1 MMQRLGLTARLL
13 ALGLLPSLGALLLLG
28 ALLQASMRDSLHT
41 GLAQRLGD
49 SADRIQAHL
58 SLAAN
63 GQWRYSES
71 TPGGAF
77 NQIFSGAYWVLQ
89 APDQT
94 LYSRSLWDASLQPQ
108 APAGRSGLLRNRD
121 PRGRAL
127 LGLERPIEQDG
138 QQATL
143 RVYVLAEE
151 TDQALTRIQRILF
164 MGLGALFIGAA
175 LTTVLQVRWGLRPL
189 ARLQRRLAG
198 MHGAAP
204 TDSMPRGDTGHTSL
218 GSGYGPDL
226 DPLAHEIDALLERN
240 TRMLAR
246 GRAHAADLSHALKTP
261 LARLS
266 AEASQSPQVPS
277 SLVLAQVQSM
287 NGLIER
293 HLSRTSSSGD
303 EHAASANRQA
313 VPVYEVLQQLM
324 QLMQHIRPERGLHWQ
339 LDADRNAQ
347 ALHWRGDRSD
357 LEEMVGNL
365 LDNAS
370 KWASRRVHI
379 QLQAPTPSS
388 SPALPRPALCISI
401 ADDGP
406 GIAAEDLQHAGQ
418 RGQRF
423 DQSTPGSGLGLS
435 IVADIAHSW
444 NGLLKLS
451 PSPALGGLQAQLWLP
466 A

>member
-13 ALGLLPSLGALLLLG
+13 ALGLLPSLAALLLLG
-28 ALLQASMRDSLHT
+28 ALLQASMRESLHG

-58 SLAAN
+58 SLGAD
-63 GQWRYSES
+63 GQWRYGDT
-71 TPGGAF
+71 TPSGAF

-89 APDQT
+89 APGQT

-127 LGLERPIEQDG
+127 LGLERRIEQDD

-151 TDQALTRIQRILF
+151 TDQALARIQRILF

-175 LTTVLQVRWGLRPL
+175 LTTALQVRWGLRPL
-189 ARLQRRLAG
+189 ARLQQRLAG
-198 MHGAAP
+198 MHDAAP
-204 TDSMPRGDTGHTSL
+204 TGHASTADNNPAAL

-240 TRMLAR
+240 ARMLAR

-266 AEASQSPQVPS
+266 AQASQTPQVPS
-277 SLVLAQVQSM
+277 PLVLAQVHSM

-303 EHAASANRQA
+303 AHAAGANRQA
-313 VPVYEVLQQLM
+313 VPVHEVLQQLV
-324 QLMQHIRPERGLHWQ
+324 QLMQHIRPEKSLHWQ
-339 LDADRNAQ
+339 LDADRSAQ
-347 ALHWRGDRSD
+347 ALHWRGDRAD
-357 LEEMVGNL
+357 LEEMLGNL

-379 QLQAPTPSS
+379 QLQAAA
-388 SPALPRPALCISI
+388 PANAPAPPRLPLCITI

-406 GIAAEDLQHAGQ
+406 GIAAEHLQHAGQ

-444 NGLLKLS
+444 GGQLQLS

>member
-1 MMQRLGLTARLL
+1 MTPRLGLTARLL
-13 ALGLLPSLGALLLLG
+13 LLGLLPSLAALLLLG
-28 ALLQASMRDSLHT
+28 WLLQASIRASLHG
-41 GLAQRLGD
+41 GLAQRLAD
-49 SADRIQAHL
+49 SADRIQAQL
-58 SLAAN
+58 SLRED
-63 GQWRYSES
+63 GQWLHTGSAMHKD
-71 TPGGAF
+71 AF
-77 NQIFSGAYWVLQ
+77 SQLFSGSYWVLQ

-108 APAGRSGLLRNRD
+108 APAERSGLLRNRD

-127 LGLERPIEQDG
+127 LGLQRSLEQGG

-151 TDQALTRIQRILF
+151 TEQALARIQRILF

-175 LTTVLQVRWGLRPL
+175 LTTALQVRWGLRPL
-189 ARLQRRLAG
+189 ARLQQRLVHMRGGAPGEAG
-198 MHGAAP
+198 QAA
-204 TDSMPRGDTGHTSL
+204 L

-226 DPLAHEIDALLERN
+226 DPLAQEIDALLERN
-240 TRMLAR
+240 ARMLAR

-266 AEASQSPQVPS
+266 AEASRSPQVPGP
-277 SLVLAQVQSM
+277 LVLAQVQSM

-313 VPVYEVLQQLM
+313 VPVHEVLQQLV
-324 QLMQHIRPERGLHWQ
+324 QLMQHIRPEKSLHWQ
-339 LDADRNAQ
+339 LDADASAQ
-347 ALHWRGDRSD
+347 ALHWRGDRCD
-357 LEEMVGNL
+357 LEEMLGNL

-370 KWASRRVHI
+370 KWANRRVHVL
-379 QLQAPTPSS
+379 LQAPAPASAS
-388 SPALPRPALCISI
+388 ALPRPALCISI

-444 NGLLKLS
+444 GGQLQLS
-451 PSPALGGLQAQLWLP
+451 PSPTLGGLQAQLWLP